1 MTPGI
6 ILVELMVTL
15 GVMVVALV
23 VVLDNRQR
31 DRRLREV
38 GTGSGARGIL
48 QRWYRRGAFRLQRTR
63 FGRSLQS
70 RLRGAALPWQPIDF
84 MAMVLGGGLLLALI
98 TRPVAGNIG
107 ALLVLVACWMVAN
120 RWLESRRQKRLDAFV
135 GQLPEVARVLS
146 NAASAGLALRSAVG
160 LAARELNDPAGTEL
174 RTVAGQLNLGR
185 TIDQALTDLSERLP
199 SRELA
204 VLVQTLIIQSRAGG
218 ALVSALLNIAN
229 TLEQRKDLHREV
241 RTAVAGAVF
250 SSYIVLGIGIGSIFV
265 MNLLSPGALDQ
276 MAQTTVGRIIM
287 LIAGLF
293 FAVGFILINRIT
305 RIEI

>member
-23 VVLDNRQR
+23 VILDNRQR
-31 DRRLREV
+31 DRQLRET
-38 GTGSGARGIL
+38 GTGSGSRGFL
-48 QRWYRRGAFRLQRTR
+48 QRWYHRGSFRLQKTR
-63 FGRSLQS
+63 VGRSLQR

-84 MAMVLGGGLLLALI
+84 VAMVVGVGVLLALI

-107 ALLVLVACWMVAN
+107 AVIVLVACWMVAN
-120 RWLESRRQKRLDAFV
+120 RWLDNRRQKRLDAFV

-160 LAARELNDPAGTEL
+160 LAARELDDPAGTEL